1 MEEGISQ
8 ITMKD
13 DEGYFVWNFPLDVT
27 FKSCNPHG
35 CKFHH
40 IVLLFSKNKHKE
52 VFFARSEGT
61 EK

>member
-13 DEGYFVWNFPLDVT
+13 DDGHFVWNFPLDVT

-35 CKFHH
+35 CKY
-40 IVLLFSKNKHKE
+40 VLYFGIPLKTTRLLE
-52 VFFARSEGT
+52 RS
-61 EK
+61 